1 MFKFYAWIFTT
12 TAYSTLVVRDTNRS
26 LHYSLAYINSA
37 FVPFHG
43 SMKKRT
49 SKETEAKSSGSL
61 LINSAVEKE
70 KQPLGVCNESQQHF
84 HCYLLRSLDPLHPH
98 LSYIGY
104 TTNPHRRLRQHNG
117 LLKNGGALR
126 TRRRGRPW
134 EFVAIVGGFPTSKQA
149 LQFEWHWQHPAKSK
163 LIRLEL
169 GDVEASKLGR
179 QRGKMKTLA
188 LLLLKCKPFSDLP
201 LVLYFFV
208 HNKNVGE
215 SVFKQAVTKLV
226 AGRSDDATSVYDTSE
241 ILLSNDMEIRYIT
254 NLEEMP
260 FWRERLRGQTC
271 KSKILTAQPFSSK
284 LATATSSDKSR
295 WDYFFKTLCDYEEQ
309 HGGISDIS
317 LSEHPELIGWMQL
330 QRFRYHSRKE
340 SNEKID
346 DVHRDGSNITREQ
359 IDALESIG
367 FDWGENNCYLNASSY
382 GLDERLVKN
391 KITSKKCFLLM
402 EN

>member
-1 MFKFYAWIFTT
+1 
-12 TAYSTLVVRDTNRS
+12 
-26 LHYSLAYINSA
+26 
-37 FVPFHG
+37 
-43 SMKKRT
+43 
-49 SKETEAKSSGSL
+49 
-61 LINSAVEKE
+61 
-70 KQPLGVCNESQQHF
+70 
-84 HCYLLRSLDPLHPH
+84 
-98 LSYIGY
+98 
-104 TTNPHRRLRQHNG
+104 
-117 LLKNGGALR
+117 
-126 TRRRGRPW
+126 
-134 EFVAIVGGFPTSKQA
+134 
-149 LQFEWHWQHPAKSK
+149 
-163 LIRLEL
+163 
-169 GDVEASKLGR
+169 
-179 QRGKMKTLA
+179 MKTLA